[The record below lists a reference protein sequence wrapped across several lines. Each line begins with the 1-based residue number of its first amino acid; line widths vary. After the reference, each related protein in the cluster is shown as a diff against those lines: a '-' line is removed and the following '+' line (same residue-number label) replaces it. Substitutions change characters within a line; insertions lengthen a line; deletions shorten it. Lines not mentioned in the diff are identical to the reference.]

1 MEVDIMKDTHKRLM
15 TGILACSMLI
25 SFAGCSA
32 SSGKK
37 SNKVKMENDTKAEA
51 AFDYDEVRKT
61 SYDEDSYSSDY
72 NKYAFNI
79 MSVTASEES
88 GDTNIMI
95 SPASIMFAMDMCAAG
110 ANGDTLDQIN
120 GLFTGS
126 GEPLEQQAFA
136 SAMMDKINDADKI
149 DFNCANAIWN
159 NSDIVGDKI
168 SQDYV
173 DYVEDTF
180 EAEITATKFTD
191 KTAGEINEWVSDQ
204 TDGMI
209 EELIDSL
216 PPETAMVLV
225 NAIAFEADWAQAYE
239 DYQVVEDGKFTAS
252 SGKTQ
257 DVTML
262 YSTEGVYFE
271 TDKATGFMK
280 YYEGDDYAFIAILP
294 ADESISANEFIQEFD
309 GEDYMEFINSKSL
322 EYDVYTMLPEFEN
335 DYDASLNS
343 ILMEMGVEDAFIEGT
358 ADFTGISSKNML
370 YISEVIH
377 KTHIELDQSGTKAAA
392 ATAVLMEDAAC
403 EMPVDVPS
411 VEVYCDRPFAY
422 AIVDVETMNPV
433 FIGTVNSV
441 G

>member
-1 MEVDIMKDTHKRLM
+1 MKEFDKKLM
-15 TGILACSMLI
+15 CGALTGAMLLSFTACSMP
-25 SFAGCSA
+25 
-32 SSGKK
+32 GKK
-37 SNKVKMENDTKAEA
+37 DTKVKVEDDPKAEA

-61 SYDEDSYSSDY
+61 TYDEDSYSTDY

-79 MSVTASEES
+79 MSVTASKE
-88 GDTNIMI
+88 DDDINIMI
-95 SPASIMFAMDMCAAG
+95 SPASVMFAMDLCAAG

-120 GLFTGS
+120 GVFTES
-126 GEPLEQQAFA
+126 GDPLEQQAFA
-136 SAMMDKINDADKI
+136 SEMMDKINGADKV

-173 DYVEDTF
+173 DYVGDTF
-180 EAEITATKFTD
+180 EAEITAASFTS
-191 KTAGEINEWVSDQ
+191 KTADEINEWVSDQ

-209 EELIDSL
+209 EDLIEEL

-225 NAIAFEADWAQAYE
+225 NAIAFEGEWAVAYE
-239 DYQVVEDGKFTAS
+239 DYQVEDGEFTSS

-262 YSTEGVYFE
+262 YSTEGIYFE

-280 YYEGDDYAFIAILP
+280 YYEGGDYAFIAILP
-294 ADESISANEFIQEFD
+294 ADESISANEFVQDFT
-309 GEDYMEFINSKSL
+309 GEDYIEFINSMTS

-335 DYDASLNS
+335 DYKASLVG
-343 ILMEMGVEDAFIEGT
+343 ILQEMGVEDAFIEGT

-370 YISEVIH
+370 YITDVIH
-377 KTHIELDQSGTKAAA
+377 QTHIEVDKNGTKAAA

-403 EMPVDVPS
+403 AEPVEVPS
-411 VEVYCDRPFAY
+411 VQVYCDRSFAY
-422 AIVDVETMNPV
+422 AIVDVETMNPI

>member
-1 MEVDIMKDTHKRLM
+1 MKDTHKRLM
-15 TGILACSMLI
+15 AGVLAGTMLL
-25 SFAGCSA
+25 SFAGCGVV
-32 SSGKK
+32 SGKK
-37 SNKVKMENDTKAEA
+37 SKKAKLENDTKAEA
-51 AFDYDEVRKT
+51 AFDYDEVKDT
-61 SYDEDSYSSDY
+61 DYDEEQYSGDY

-79 MSVTASEES
+79 MSVTASEE
-88 GDTNIMI
+88 GEDTNIMI
-95 SPASIMFAMDMCAAG
+95 SPASVMFAMDLCAAG
-110 ANGDTLDQIN
+110 ANGDTLEQIN
-120 GLFTGS
+120 GLFTES
-126 GEPLEQQAFA
+126 GDPLEQQAFA
-136 SAMMDKINDADKI
+136 SGMMDKINGADKI
-149 DFNCANAIWN
+149 NFNCANAIWN
-159 NSDIVGDKI
+159 NTDIVGDKI

-191 KTAGEINEWVSDQ
+191 KTAGEINDWVEEQ

-209 EELIDSL
+209 EDLLEEL

-225 NAIAFEADWAQAYE
+225 NAIAFEGEWAEAYE
-239 DYQVVEDGKFTAS
+239 DYQVDENGKFTAS
-252 SGKTQ
+252 SGDTQ

-262 YSTEGVYFE
+262 YSTEAFYFE

-294 ADESISANEFIQEFD
+294 EDESISANEFVQEFT
-309 GEDYMEFINSKSL
+309 GEDYIEFINSKTS

-335 DYDASLNS
+335 DYKASLVN
-343 ILMEMGVEDAFIEGT
+343 ILAEMGVEDAFIEGT

-377 KTHIELDQSGTKAAA
+377 QTHIELDRNGTKAAA

-403 EMPVDVPS
+403 EMPAEVQS

-422 AIVDVETMNPV
+422 AIVDVETMNPIFV
-433 FIGTVNSV
+433 GTVNSFE
-441 G
+441 